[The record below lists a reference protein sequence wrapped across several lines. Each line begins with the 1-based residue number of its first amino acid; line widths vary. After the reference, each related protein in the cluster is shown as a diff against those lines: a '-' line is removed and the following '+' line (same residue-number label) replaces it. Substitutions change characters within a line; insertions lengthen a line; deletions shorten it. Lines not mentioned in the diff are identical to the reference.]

1 MLLNYVKFCEYL
13 SKKITL
19 FFENNGK
26 LNNDDVSDSVLLE
39 TMKAV
44 IRGDIIAYQ
53 TSKRWQNRAYLIEI
67 NKFIKRC

>member
-1 MLLNYVKFCEYL
+1 MSNFVSIYL
-13 SKKITL
+13 RK

-53 TSKRWQNRAYLIEI
+53 TSKR
-67 NKFIKRC
+67 

>member
-53 TSKRWQNRAYLIEI
+53 TSKR
-67 NKFIKRC
+67 